1 MRRERPGT
9 VHRFPG
15 RHRPALW
22 LWRGQPNDST
32 SAGSIADDPDVQT
45 GREAARMLATSG
57 GAVLVLGATAL
68 GLTGALGLQCSG
80 GAMTTVIPAQPRIA
94 LQGTSAENSSCDT
107 SGIQEN
113 AHVSIKQLSL
123 QRLSITSANSFEA
136 VVATFEAAVGHPNM
150 ADFGRQ
156 MRATKTYAEMEAVV
170 KGALGPSGF
179 MEFARY
185 DLGAVMRKEQQHAA
199 PKSVRFVIG
208 NPLIMKEMVKRVPDA
223 GSYAPVTILI
233 DDRPDGVHLT
243 YDKMES
249 LLSPYGDPEALQV
262 ARELDSKVE
271 SLLAEVAR

>member
-1 MRRERPGT
+1 
-9 VHRFPG
+9 
-15 RHRPALW
+15 
-22 LWRGQPNDST
+22 
-32 SAGSIADDPDVQT
+32 
-45 GREAARMLATSG
+45 
-57 GAVLVLGATAL
+57 LGATAF
-68 GLTGALGLQCSG
+68 GLTGALGFQCSG
-80 GAMTTVIPAQPRIA
+80 GVMTADITSQLRTGP
-94 LQGTSAENSSCDT
+94 QGSCAESSSCDT
-107 SGIQEN
+107 CSIQED
-113 AHVSIKQLSL
+113 HMSITQLSL

-136 VVATFEAAVGHPNM
+136 VVATFEAAIGHPNM

-170 KGALGPSGF
+170 QGALGPSGF

-185 DLGAVMRKEQQHAA
+185 DLGAVMRKEQQHGV

-233 DDRPDGVHLT
+233 DDRPDGVHLS

-249 LLSPYGDPEALQV
+249 LLSSYRDPEALKV